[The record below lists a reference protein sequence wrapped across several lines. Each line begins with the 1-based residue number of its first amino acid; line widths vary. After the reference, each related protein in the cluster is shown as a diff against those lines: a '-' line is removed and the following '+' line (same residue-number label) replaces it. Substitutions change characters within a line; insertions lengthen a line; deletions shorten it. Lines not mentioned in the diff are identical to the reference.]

1 MIYKGS
7 TAYSLFMINFNF
19 GKKKLD
25 KRELIKVS
33 ILVSLFIA
41 ALSSL
46 TGLSENKLWDIL
58 DELQRKYLPLGI
70 LNELIILDPD
80 KTERRVTR
88 DVDAAV
94 EKYLT
99 ENPENPIIT
108 KPRFIQ
114 KEPDGS
120 EAQKLLG
127 GEMRLCAPWV
137 DDCPKH

>member
-1 MIYKGS
+1 
-7 TAYSLFMINFNF
+7 MINFNF
-19 GKKKLD
+19 GKKKPD

-33 ILVSLFIA
+33 IIVSLIIA
-41 ALSSL
+41 ALSTFS
-46 TGLSENKLWDIL
+46 GISEKRLWDLL
-58 DELQRKYLPLGI
+58 DEFQRKYIPLGI
-70 LNELIILDPD
+70 LNELIIQDPE

-94 EKYLT
+94 EKYLSDNV
-99 ENPENPIIT
+99 EESIIT

-137 DDCPKH
+137 EDCVDGDNNGRI

>member
-1 MIYKGS
+1 
-7 TAYSLFMINFNF
+7 MINFNF
-19 GKKKLD
+19 GKKKPN
-25 KRELIKVS
+25 KQKIIKVS
-33 ILVSLFIA
+33 IIVSLLIA
-41 ALSSL
+41 VLSSL
-46 TGLSENKLWDIL
+46 SGISETKLWNLL
-58 DELQRKYLPLGI
+58 DEFQRKYLPLGI
-70 LNELIILDPD
+70 LNELIIQDPE

-88 DVDAAV
+88 DVDAAI

-99 ENPENPIIT
+99 DNPEDPIIL

-137 DDCPKH
+137 DTCKKE